1 MCNFYFY
8 YYYYEPI
15 SPRAKKQKAARS
27 VALVAYILGVA
38 AAAGARVRGGAYY
51 IRVMP
56 AHLQRP
62 SKALTEPGAWA
73 WAPNKL
79 RVSTLLDRAIRLL
92 VHVLVRACVIYW
104 AIDLDYIEVGSGPA
118 RRYPVALPLPLPL
131 SVTSLLKFASA
142 SAHGDF

>member
-1 MCNFYFY
+1 MCNFYFLLLTTITSPSLHVRRSRRQL
-8 YYYYEPI
+8 EVWHWWRI
-15 SPRAKKQKAARS
+15 SLVWLLLLAQGC
-27 VALVAYILGVA
+27 VVVHIIYALCQ
-38 AAAGARVRGGAYY
+38 
-51 IRVMP
+51 
-56 AHLQRP
+56 HTCRP

-79 RVSTLLDRAIRLL
+79 RVSTLVDRAIRLL

-142 SAHGDF
+142 SAR